1 MTNII
6 KVENIKI
13 LNIMKV
19 RTLLF
24 LFCILT
30 CSLSFAQGSKSIS
43 ILGDSYSTFDGYL
56 QPDTNFVWYYA
67 TPKQQTDVTSVR
79 ETWWHK
85 FIKENNY
92 RLCVNNSF
100 SGSTI
105 CNTGYRKEDY
115 SDRSFIT
122 RMKKLGNPDIIFIFG
137 ATNDCWAKSPI
148 GEFQYEQWAK
158 KDLYSFRPAL
168 AYLLSNMV
176 DYYPN
181 VKIYFILNS
190 ELTNEI
196 NESTKAI
203 CAHYKI
209 DCIELHN
216 IEKKSGHPS
225 IAGMAEISKQI
236 KEYMQ
241 KN

>member
-1 MTNII
+1 M
-6 KVENIKI
+6 KI
-13 LNIMKV
+13 RVLFFLLC
-19 RTLLF
+19 TL
-24 LFCILT
+24 C
-30 CSLSFAQGSKSIS
+30 CSLSFSQNLKSIS
-43 ILGDSYSTFDGYL
+43 VLGDSYSTFDGYL

-67 TPKQQTDVTSVR
+67 NPKNKTDVTSVR

-85 FIKENNY
+85 LIKENNY
-92 RLCVNNSF
+92 KLCVNNSF

-105 CNTGYRKEDY
+105 SNTGYRKEDY

-122 RMKKLGNPDIIFIFG
+122 RMKKLGNPDVIFIFG

-148 GEFQYEQWAK
+148 GEYQYENWAK

-168 AYLLSNMV
+168 AYLLSNMI

-190 ELTNEI
+190 ELTNDI